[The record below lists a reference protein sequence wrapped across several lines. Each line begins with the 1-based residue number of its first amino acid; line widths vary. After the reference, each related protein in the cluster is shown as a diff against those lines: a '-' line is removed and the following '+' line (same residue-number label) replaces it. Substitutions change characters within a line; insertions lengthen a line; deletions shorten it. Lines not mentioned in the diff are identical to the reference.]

1 MQLKCNACG
10 NTGKF
15 IGRQSCR
22 GTVAVEVD
30 GSGNFVD
37 NPGGV
42 FESTGLDFDDPEG
55 PWACGVCH
63 SEDVIQEDEDVIEQD
78 GN

>member
-10 NTGKF
+10 NTEKF
-15 IGRQSCR
+15 IGQQACR

-30 GSGNFVD
+30 GSGRFVD

-42 FESTGLDFDDPEG
+42 LESNGMDFDDPEG
-55 PWACGVCH
+55 PWTCGVCG
-63 SEDVIQEDEDVIEQD
+63 SDSVDESDDDQD
-78 GN
+78 AA